1 MATLLYNNTFSNV
14 GIIPVNIVTVN
25 AANIVTV
32 LGLNI
37 CNKYDIP
44 VSVDGY
50 ITKSGNNFYVF
61 KNLNIDSTTTV
72 VAIGDN
78 QRLNIGPSQTLCI
91 QASAN
96 NFIDVIVSYAETEVV
111 LP

>member
-14 GIIPVNIVTVN
+14 GIVPVNVIATN
-25 AANIVTV
+25 AANITTV

-37 CNKYDIP
+37 CNKYDVP

-50 ITKSGNNFYVF
+50 ITKNGNNYYVF
-61 KNLNIDSTTTV
+61 KNLNIDPTTTI

-78 QRLNIGPSQTLCI
+78 QRLNIGPNQFLKLEC
-91 QASAN
+91 SAN
-96 NFIDVIVSYAETEVV
+96 NCIDVIVSYAETEVV
-111 LP
+111 V

>member
-14 GIIPVNIVTVN
+14 GIIPVNIITTN
-25 AANIVTV
+25 SANITTV

-37 CNKYDIP
+37 CNKYDVP

-50 ITKSGNNFYVF
+50 ITKSGNNIYLF
-61 KNLNIDSTTTV
+61 KNLNIDPTTTV

-78 QRLNIGPSQTLCI
+78 QRLNVGPNQFLKLEC
-91 QASAN
+91 SAN
-96 NFIDVIVSYAETEVV
+96 SCIDVIVSYAETEIVI
-111 LP
+111 